1 MRQPE
6 NSIRTYLCA
15 ANSLRRGGLGLRFEV
30 HAGGEVLPAFVV
42 RHMEGVSA
50 FINRCAH
57 RDLELD
63 WSPGEFFDLES
74 KWLICATHGAH
85 YDPKT
90 GDCQSGP
97 CNGVGLTTL
106 SIIEEAGG
114 IYLVDPRYHT
124 QSNRIEANP

>member
-1 MRQPE
+1 M
-6 NSIRTYLCA
+6 A
-15 ANSLRRGGLGLRFEV
+15 ALACGLRGMP
-30 HAGGEVLPAFVV
+30 AGKSCP
-42 RHMEGVSA
+42 
-50 FINRCAH
+50 
-57 RDLELD
+57 
-63 WSPGEFFDLES
+63 SPGEFFDLES

-97 CNGVGLTTL
+97 CNGAGLTAL

-124 QSNRIEANP
+124 QSNLIEANP